1 MTTEL
6 DFKAVLASCVHDMKN
21 GLCMMLQAID
31 TLALRLPA
39 DDQQSAEEFARL
51 HYEAARLNGD
61 LMHLLT
67 LYRSDRHQLPL
78 NIEEHYVDEL
88 VEELVQKNLLYLQ
101 MRKLTIERDFDSNLA
116 WYFDRDMVL
125 NLLNDILV
133 NAMRYCRQQI
143 RIQASIN
150 AQQLVIAIVDDG
162 PGFPP
167 AILALGNDVAV
178 QPALASGRTGL
189 GLHLAGL
196 IARAHQRQGISGEI
210 QLANGGP
217 LGGSVFTLKL
227 P

>member
-39 DDQQSAEEFARL
+39 GDQQSADEFARL

-61 LMHLLT
+61 LVHLLT
-67 LYRSDRHQLPL
+67 LYRSDCDSLPL
-78 NIEEHYVDEL
+78 NIDEHYVDEL
-88 VEELVQKNLLYLQ
+88 IEELAQKNLLYLQ
-101 MRKLTIERDFDSNLA
+101 MRQLTIERDVDSDLA
-116 WYFDRDMVL
+116 WYFDRDMVM

-133 NAMRYCRQQI
+133 NAMRYCRGHI
-143 RIQASIN
+143 HISASVDN
-150 AQQLVIAIVDDG
+150 QQLVIAIADDG
-162 PGFPP
+162 PGFPQGM
-167 AILALGNDVAV
+167 LELGNTASG
-178 QPALASGRTGL
+178 PLALASGRTGL

-196 IARAHQRQGISGEI
+196 IAKTHHRRGISGEI
-210 QLANGGP
+210 QLANGGR

>member
-1 MTTEL
+1 MTTEV

-31 TLALRLPA
+31 TLAMRLPA

-61 LMHLLT
+61 LVHLLT
-67 LYRSDRHQLPL
+67 LYRNDCNKLPL
-78 NIEEHYVDEL
+78 NIDEHYIDEL
-88 VEELVQKNLLYLQ
+88 VEELTQKNLLYLQ
-101 MRKLTIERDFDSNLA
+101 MRKLTISRDLDPDLA
-116 WYFDRDMVL
+116 WYFDRDMVM
-125 NLLNDILV
+125 NLLNDVLV
-133 NAMRYCRQQI
+133 NAMRYCQA
-143 RIQASIN
+143 RIHISARIENQR
-150 AQQLVIAIVDDG
+150 LVIAIADDG

-167 AILALGNDVAV
+167 SMLALSNHSSG
-178 QPALASGRTGL
+178 PLALANGRTGL

-196 IARAHQRQGISGEI
+196 IAKAHQRHGITGDI

-217 LGGSVFTLKL
+217 LGGSVFSLEL

>member
-39 DDQQSAEEFARL
+39 DDQQSADEFARL

-61 LMHLLT
+61 LVHLLT
-67 LYRSDRHQLPL
+67 LYRSDCDSLPL
-78 NIEEHYVDEL
+78 NIDEHYVDEL
-88 VEELVQKNLLYLQ
+88 VEELAQKNLLYLQ
-101 MRKLTIERDFDSNLA
+101 MRQLTIEREVDSDLA
-116 WYFDRDMVL
+116 WYFDRDMVM

-133 NAMRYCRQQI
+133 NAMRYCRGHI
-143 RIQASIN
+143 RIRASVDN
-150 AQQLVIAIVDDG
+150 QQLVIAIADDG
-162 PGFPP
+162 PGFPQGM
-167 AILALGNDVAV
+167 LELGSTASG
-178 QPALASGRTGL
+178 PLALASGRTGL

-196 IARAHQRQGISGEI
+196 IAKAHHRRGISGEI

>member
-31 TLALRLPA
+31 TLATRLPA
-39 DDQQSAEEFARL
+39 ADQQSADEFARL

-61 LMHLLT
+61 LVHLLT
-67 LYRSDRHQLPL
+67 LYRSDHDSLPL
-78 NIEEHYVDEL
+78 NIDEHYLDEL
-88 VEELVQKNLLYLQ
+88 VEELTQKNLLYLQ
-101 MRKLTIERDFDSNLA
+101 MRNLTVERQIDSDLA
-116 WYFDRDMVL
+116 WYFDRDMVM

-133 NAMRYCRQQI
+133 NAMRYCRGQI
-143 RIQASIN
+143 RITANIE
-150 AQQLVIAIVDDG
+150 AQMLVIAIADDG
-162 PGFPP
+162 PGFP
-167 AILALGNDVAV
+167 AAMLAQGNAMGSH
-178 QPALASGRTGL
+178 PALAYGRTGL

-196 IARAHQRQGISGEI
+196 IAKAHHKRGSSGEI